1 MRPPLSQPQCL
12 CKKSVSPLL
21 LPSGKLFDEWN
32 RRGKF
37 LRSPCRSFRNCRF
50 QRNCGLPRLCICRNA
65 KTAGGSGEPKGQWSR
80 QPFSRFSSRYYS
92 EQKAKVKS
100 LLSLLLSRTS
110 RALRFAPGVPK
121 TLWKRKPH
129 ESADSRRNA
138 ETVARLRFSRME
150 QRWFRKELPVASRP
164 RRSAAVIHVL
174 RQRCKTVILF
184 KPPHRRSVPS
194 RTLTDAGPKT
204 ESRNIEWQ
212 CARLNGQNTAA
223 NGWSVDS
230 PRCFKLKTQRIKIK
244 SSLFCTAGSFP

>member
-1 MRPPLSQPQCL
+1 M
-12 CKKSVSPLL
+12 
-21 LPSGKLFDEWN
+21 
-32 RRGKF
+32 
-37 LRSPCRSFRNCRF
+37 RSPCRSFCKL
-50 QRNCGLPRLCICRNA
+50 QIVKGLAIHQLG
-65 KTAGGSGEPKGQWSR
+65 TADSKGIVGCLDCASAEMQKRPAARESPKGNGAA
-80 QPFSRFSSRYYS
+80 SRFPVSPAVIIANKKRKSRAYS
-92 EQKAKVKS
+92 RCFS
-100 LLSLLLSRTS
+100 LTS
-110 RALRFAPGVPK
+110 RALRFAPRVPK